1 MAVKV
6 AIQSGNWSAA
16 ATWNSVVS
24 TYATTSQTS
33 ITGSYVNSATFTAA
47 NTTNAI
53 TGVVIPF
60 QTVGTA
66 NLTVALQFDTTGA
79 GAWADQATETFALTD
94 SNSGSKNVL
103 VKFTTPYTP
112 TSTAANRHRFRII
125 RNSGGTTQIY
135 VSGTTVWTYLAV
147 YAATGVPASTD
158 DVMILGNVETAYT
171 VTLDGNQ
178 TIGSATNT
186 NVGSNNAQGN
196 MSIGYAVNVDNY
208 GILKAD
214 RTASSS
220 LTCAGAIYRGM
231 PDAFIDFGTEADPIP
246 AAYTTTI
253 TFTDSGTT
261 KNGFGSTTT
270 TTGDAGYLTFRGA
283 TVTNPVASYV
293 SGSGTTA
300 SNLVTGI
307 STGWAVNDRLCITTT
322 DGTYN
327 HSEYRYIKTIAG
339 ANITLSTTAGGV
351 EAGLTYTHTTD
362 AKILNLTRNVVIKC
376 DSATKTWAYHNQKNH
391 AQQYFRW
398 AQIENLGNSTSYNYG
413 LSTGYVGAANGQWGT
428 ITGCTF
434 DNFRFNAFYM
444 GDANSF
450 TADKC
455 YFVNSI
461 PFASAQQ
468 AVQIQSTGGNKTFTD
483 CYWVD
488 GNQSAI
494 QASGANIT
502 ITGGEIVG
510 NNVVNSATQAG
521 LLIGTAAYVNVTNT
535 KIHHNRQYGILVT
548 SSAAKV
554 KFDGCSVGVIG
565 TNTIDLRLTTNSFAD
580 MTFKDTSFGSA
591 TLISNYLN
599 MVNGSEIR
607 YYMYGASDVD
617 HRWYTNKGSAR
628 SAGSGLADTTV
639 RTASS
644 LSQVMIPENNTEG
657 MTWEFNIPAV
667 PNTTVFISGYMYRN
681 ATFSSGT
688 LKAELFLP
696 ETALTGSPDA
706 TYTFPTTTGSW
717 LPFNLSAVYSGSYT
731 FLATVRVT
739 AVTATAGAKVF
750 MDDFYDAGLTNKI
763 AGFDVWQDGKPISIF
778 SQTDVSGIPGLV
790 WQYPDT
796 STAANTMGQRQ
807 VDAADDAELAAIK

>member
-1 MAVKV
+1 MATKV

-16 ATWNSVVS
+16 GTWNSVVS
-24 TYATTSQTS
+24 TYGTTSQTS

-53 TGVVIPF
+53 TGIVIPF
-60 QTVGTA
+60 QNVGTA
-66 NLTVALQFDTTGA
+66 NLTVALQFDTTGG

-94 SNSGSKNVL
+94 ANSGSKNVL

-125 RNSGGTTQIY
+125 RNTGGATAIY

-158 DVMILGNVETAYT
+158 DVMILGNIETAYT

-178 TIGSATNT
+178 TIGSATGT

-196 MSIGYAVNVDNY
+196 MTTGYAVLVDNY

-214 RTASSS
+214 RAASSS

-246 AAYTTTI
+246 ASYTTTI

-270 TTGDAGYLTFRGA
+270 TTGDAGSLTFRGA
-283 TVTNPVASYV
+283 ALTYPVANYV

-300 SNLVTGI
+300 SNLVTGV
-307 STGWAVNDRLCITTT
+307 STGWNVNDRLCITTT

-327 HSEYRYIKTIAG
+327 HSEYRYIKTISG

-391 AQQYFRW
+391 ANQWFRW
-398 AQIENLGNSTSYNYG
+398 TQIENLGNSSSYNYG

-434 DNFRFNAFYM
+434 DNFRYNAFYM

-468 AVQIQSTGGNKTFTD
+468 AVQIQSTAGNKTFTD

-488 GNQSAI
+488 NNQAAI
-494 QASGANIT
+494 SASGANIT
-502 ITGGEIVG
+502 INGGEIVG
-510 NNVVNSATQAG
+510 SNVANSATQAG
-521 LLIGTAAYVNVTNT
+521 LLLGTVAYANISNF

-554 KFDGCSVGVIG
+554 SFYDCLIGTIG

-580 MTFKDTSFGSA
+580 ILFDDCTFGSA
-591 TLISNYLN
+591 TVISNYTN
-599 MVNGSEIR
+599 MVDGSEVR
-607 YYMYGASDVD
+607 YFMYGSADTD

-644 LSQVMIPENNTEG
+644 LSQVMIPENATTG
-657 MTWEFNIPAV
+657 MTWEFTVPAIAQTNV
-667 PNTTVFISGYMYRN
+667 YVSGYMYRN

-688 LKAELFLP
+688 LKIEIFLP
-696 ETALTGSPDA
+696 ETSLTGSPDA

-717 LPFNLSAVYSGSYT
+717 LPFNISAYYSGATT

-763 AGFDVWQDGKPISIF
+763 AGFDLWNDGKPVSLF
-778 SQTDVSGIPGLV
+778 VANDVSGVPGLV

-796 STAANTMGQRQ
+796 NTAANTMGQRQ

>member
-1 MAVKV
+1 MAIKV
-6 AIQSGNWSAA
+6 AIQDGNWSAA

-53 TGVVIPF
+53 TGIVIPF
-60 QTVGTA
+60 QSVGTS

-94 SNSGSKNVL
+94 ANSGSKNVL

-125 RNSGGTTQIY
+125 RNSGGTTSIY

-178 TIGSATNT
+178 TIGSATGT

-196 MSIGYAVNVDNY
+196 MSTGYAVLVDNY
-208 GILKAD
+208 GKLAAD
-214 RTASSS
+214 RTASWS

-231 PDAFIDFGTEADPIP
+231 ANAYIDFGTEASPITSS
-246 AAYTTTI
+246 YTGTI
-253 TFTDSGTT
+253 TFTDSLNT

-270 TTGDAGYLTFRGA
+270 TTGDNGSLTVRGA
-283 TVTNPVASYV
+283 EVTNITTGYS
-293 SGSGTTA
+293 SGSGTTG
-300 SNLVTGI
+300 SPLITTTT
-307 STGWAVNDRLCITTT
+307 TGWAVNDKILITTT

-327 HSEYRYIKTIAG
+327 HSEYKFIKTISG
-339 ANITLSTTAGGV
+339 TSITLSNTAGGV
-351 EAGLTYTHTTD
+351 EAGLTYTHNTSAD
-362 AKILNLTRNVVIKC
+362 ILHLTRNVVIKC

-391 AQQYFRW
+391 ANQWFRW
-398 AQIENLGNSTSYNYG
+398 AQMENVGNSTSYNYG

-428 ITGCTF
+428 ITGCVF
-434 DNFRFNAFYM
+434 DNFRYNCFYM
-444 GDANSF
+444 GDANTF
-450 TADKC
+450 TANKC
-455 YFVNSI
+455 FFVNSI
-461 PFASAQQ
+461 PFASTRSAID
-468 AVQIQSTGGNKTFTD
+468 IQSTAGNKTFTD

-488 GNQSAI
+488 NNQA
-494 QASGANIT
+494 ALAVAGANIT
-502 ITGGEIVG
+502 LTGGEIVG
-510 NNVVNSATQAG
+510 CNVTNSATQAG
-521 LLIGTAAYVNVTNT
+521 LLIATASYVNITNVN
-535 KIHHNRQYGILVT
+535 IHTNRQYGILVT
-548 SSAAKV
+548 SSTAKT
-554 KFDGCSVGVIG
+554 KFDNCNIGVAG

-580 MTFKDTSFGSA
+580 ISFEDCTFGSA

-599 MVNGSEIR
+599 MVDGSEIR
-607 YYMYGASDVD
+607 YFMFGSSDTD

-628 SAGSGLADTTV
+628 SSGSGLTDTTV

-644 LSQVMIPENNTEG
+644 LAQVMIPENNSTG
-657 MTWEFNIPAV
+657 MTWEFTIPAIPQTNV
-667 PNTTVFISGYMYRN
+667 YISGYMYRN

-688 LKAELFLP
+688 LKIEIFLP
-696 ETALTGSPDA
+696 ETPLTGAADTS
-706 TYTFPTTTGSW
+706 YTFPTTTSSW
-717 LPFNLSAVYSGSYT
+717 LPFNVSAYYSGSTT

-750 MDDFYDAGLTNKI
+750 LDDFYDAGLTNKI
-763 AGFDVWQDGKPISIF
+763 AGFDLWNDGKPVNLF
-778 SQTDVSGIPGLV
+778 VANDVSGIPGLV

-796 STAANTMGQRQ
+796 NTATNTMGQRQ